1 MNIPV
6 SGNAVAGRR
15 LFLQNRHTLL
25 DFSDPTTAARAEI
38 ADGLDALSV
47 CELQPGPVSRGT
59 HALRL
64 HAAAQT
70 DGTACHRMSFVC
82 RFAAPA
88 DLRRSPTLTFAFSAY
103 DGETTDEYF
112 REIKEN
118 MHFVERPDPQLV
130 SRSFLT
136 VTLLGAGSAS
146 RTVQLVDYGFNR
158 IFANF
163 SGEAVLAGVEAIRFE
178 YRIDEAVPEW
188 QRVIKLDTVE
198 AGMEVDFTLKGN
210 GMECLFAAENAA
222 LCHRDGVLTAT
233 CAADAVITLPD
244 LTGAADTLCDIF
256 LPVKNTLLLRMEAD
270 CPELSLTV
278 AFRTEDQTDF
288 APENR
293 KTFAVSGLDRPRTL
307 FLNLS
312 DIPGTQGDLHAPRR
326 LTGLRL
332 MPDRP
337 CTLRL
342 YKLSFEQE

>member
-25 DFSDPTTAARAEI
+25 DFSDPATAARAEI

-130 SRSFLT
+130 SPSFLT

-188 QRVIKLDTVE
+188 QRYDRW
-198 AGMEVDFTLKGN
+198 AG
-210 GMECLFAAENAA
+210 
-222 LCHRDGVLTAT
+222 
-233 CAADAVITLPD
+233 
-244 LTGAADTLCDIF
+244 
-256 LPVKNTLLLRMEAD
+256 
-270 CPELSLTV
+270 
-278 AFRTEDQTDF
+278 Q
-288 APENR
+288 
-293 KTFAVSGLDRPRTL
+293 
-307 FLNLS
+307 
-312 DIPGTQGDLHAPRR
+312 
-326 LTGLRL
+326 
-332 MPDRP
+332 
-337 CTLRL
+337 
-342 YKLSFEQE
+342 

>member
-25 DFSDPTTAARAEI
+25 DFSDPATAARAEI

-146 RTVQLVDYGFNR
+146 RTVQLVDYVSSPTSPAR
-158 IFANF
+158 
-163 SGEAVLAGVEAIRFE
+163 RFWQ
-178 YRIDEAVPEW
+178 EW
-188 QRVIKLDTVE
+188 R
-198 AGMEVDFTLKGN
+198 
-210 GMECLFAAENAA
+210 
-222 LCHRDGVLTAT
+222 R
-233 CAADAVITLPD
+233 
-244 LTGAADTLCDIF
+244 
-256 LPVKNTLLLRMEAD
+256 
-270 CPELSLTV
+270 
-278 AFRTEDQTDF
+278 
-288 APENR
+288 
-293 KTFAVSGLDRPRTL
+293 SGL
-307 FLNLS
+307 S
-312 DIPGTQGDLHAPRR
+312 
-326 LTGLRL
+326 TGLTKPYR
-332 MPDRP
+332 
-337 CTLRL
+337 
-342 YKLSFEQE
+342 SGNA